1 MKAAGCSPVKFRY
14 ADVCCIT
21 IKPVFMNNFRLFL
34 ACLSIFA
41 VFVSCE
47 DERYDLSQGVDL
59 TVSIGGDSLAL
70 PIGTTSS
77 ISLKSLMDSYGG
89 NAGSDDYIKVLEDGT
104 YAFMM
109 SGQESFEFDQISS
122 GGLSMDDYSVS
133 SSIDIAITEGLQ
145 SGYASEIPP
154 LYIDFD
160 EVLDFSMSIDDVP
173 GQIESLDSI
182 ILSSAYI
189 DVDLY
194 LENLPDLG
202 ADGRISVKAGMT
214 IPESLIL
221 DGMSGNYYYVDE
233 PLSEDGRLN
242 VRIPVR
248 GLRIGDIENG
258 AITFNETVGLAGSF
272 ILEDVSI
279 DHGELIGREV
289 TLGYSALFGNIM
301 PTDVYGKFNYSI
313 DDYNVSVDI
322 GNSLPDFMKGD
333 DVVLDFSNP
342 FLLLSLNTNIS
353 IPFEASMNLTPF
365 VGESPNVDGIQEIS
379 MKMKASQSADS
390 YVENNYMVGVS
401 DKSLS
406 EYPGYEFVQ
415 AELNGLLNP
424 VPDSLRLSLSAAV
437 SEMDQYHI
445 VLDCSYS
452 ADIDYELV
460 VPFELGPDFK
470 AGFSETVDIEAGNV
484 ADIIT
489 DMLRS
494 GKAAVLKGEMTNSI
508 PLNLAFNIKA
518 VDQYGQLLPVSS
530 KDGVLPACNPDG
542 SPVVAPWRLE
552 LSADAPIDENASIGG
567 LIIDIRIASGEDI
580 SGIPVGEDD
589 FVKLSV
595 SFQLQGGF
603 EGNIE
608 DLMKTE

>member
-1 MKAAGCSPVKFRY
+1 MKFRY

-34 ACLSIFA
+34 ACLAIFA

-89 NAGSDDYIKVLEDGT
+89 NAGADDYIKVLEDGT

-109 SGQESFEFDQISS
+109 SGQESFGFDQISS

-202 ADGRISVKAGMT
+202 ADGKISVKAGMT

-272 ILEDVSI
+272 ILENVSI

-379 MKMKASQSADS
+379 MKMKASQFKATG
-390 YVENNYMVGVS
+390 YERVENHLYINTGAGRQWRFHSVDISSDRGFANVDAPVEITHDTDGIDDWGVRA
-401 DKSLS
+401 DKATYADGLWWLHNPRFIYFDVDGS
-406 EYPGYEFVQ
+406 ELPE
-415 AELNGLLNP
+415 
-424 VPDSLRLSLSAAV
+424 SAV
-437 SEMDQYHI
+437 SSPPLPS
-445 VLDCSYS
+445 VFPFP
-452 ADIDYELV
+452 ELTETPHDMLIGV
-460 VPFELGPDFK
+460 RDWMYLG
-470 AGFSETVDIEAGNV
+470 SR
-484 ADIIT
+484 
-489 DMLRS
+489 DMLRILRTTGGTPEKWFDFWYS
-494 GKAAVLKGEMTNSI
+494 LAAPWTCIVITLFAIPAGITTSRQSVFKGVSLVLITFFS
-508 PLNLAFNIKA
+508 F
-518 VDQYGQLLPVSS
+518 YGFTLVLEFFGQH
-530 KDGVLPACNPDG
+530 GVLYPFLAAWLPNLVFLAIG
-542 SPVVAPWRLE
+542 LGLYRRL
-552 LSADAPIDENASIGG
+552 
-567 LIIDIRIASGEDI
+567 
-580 SGIPVGEDD
+580 
-589 FVKLSV
+589 
-595 SFQLQGGF
+595 
-603 EGNIE
+603 
-608 DLMKTE
+608 T